1 MGYENNSSA
10 WKYHLSPFTS
20 PGGGY
25 RRVNIWNKVENL
37 GFRIYSLRDT
47 PWDNVDDITPWWMI

>member
-1 MGYENNSSA
+1 
-10 WKYHLSPFTS
+10 
-20 PGGGY
+20 
-25 RRVNIWNKVENL
+25 VENL